1 MIAVVV
7 GTKAEYLRLTPL
19 MKRLK
24 EHTLILT
31 NQNYIDVHDQDHP
44 VVSRLNG
51 FDGSTSMRAGAEM
64 FFKVRGNL
72 RYLLR
77 EIKPRFVVY
86 QGDTVSTLIASMASQ
101 KEGFKGVHVEAGFRS
116 GSMWSPFPEELCR
129 RWTDNRSEV
138 LFAPSIMAFGNLIG
152 KDGTT
157 LRLSGSTVWDNLTDG
172 GVVSQEPK
180 GYVVMTAHRYETI
193 LSRAKLKALVR
204 IAKMP
209 KRPVIWPMHEMTRKR
224 MGDLADGLAFTDPME
239 YPKFM
244 ETVAACNYVI
254 TDGGGLED
262 EACFLKKPCILLRSR
277 TERPEAGSHLTGLDE
292 RMAERFIKLAEEG
305 TLPGPNP
312 YPYYFGESPSDIIA
326 RLLN

>member
-31 NQNYIDVHDQDHP
+31 NQNHVEPEGHANVIQ
-44 VVSRLNG
+44 LKG
-51 FDGSTSMRAGAEM
+51 FQGTSSMKAGAKM
-64 FFKVRGNL
+64 FFEVRGQVRKAL
-72 RYLLR
+72 KEL
-77 EIKPRFVVY
+77 KPEFVVY

-116 GSMWSPFPEELCR
+116 GSIWSPFPEELCR

-138 LFAPSIMAFGNLIG
+138 LSAPSMMAFGNLIG

-157 LRLSGSTVWDNLTDG
+157 LMLSGSTVWDNLTDG
-172 GVVSQEPK
+172 GMVSKEPK

-193 LSRAKLKALVR
+193 LSRAKLKALIR

-209 KRPVIWPMHEMTRKR
+209 KLPVVWPMHEMTRKR
-224 MGDLADGLAFTDPME
+224 LGHLADGLAFTEPMD

-262 EACFLKKPCILLRSR
+262 EACFLRKPCILLRSR
-277 TERPEAGSHLTGLDE
+277 TERPEAGSHLVGLDE
-292 RMAERFIKLAEEG
+292 RKAKWFTIFGDEG
-305 TLPGPNP
+305 TLQGPNP
-312 YPYYFGESPSDIIA
+312 YPYYFGESPSDVIA